1 MPNLAAI
8 YFFIPEKE
16 NKFEVIDGPA
26 SLFLISGTGSG

>member
-1 MPNLAAI
+1 MPYLTAL

-26 SLFLISGTGSG
+26 SLFLISGTGPG